1 MQRKLKI
8 VTCTSANSTMDGS
21 VASWCTGVPLNTI
34 NGCTCLEWNC
44 SNTIWYL
51 PSAAPHLYL
60 SQRRIFMD
68 PQTLSNRIQVR
79 ALSWAFPPGDIILYK
94 ETLGALLVCFR
105 FVAWR
110 ITGFTPPTNY
120 TSIGGT
126 VGWEAQRPYWV
137 GNQWFPSP

>member
-1 MQRKLKI
+1 
-8 VTCTSANSTMDGS
+8 
-21 VASWCTGVPLNTI
+21 
-34 NGCTCLEWNC
+34 
-44 SNTIWYL
+44 
-51 PSAAPHLYL
+51 
-60 SQRRIFMD
+60 MD

-105 FVAWR
+105 FVARR

-126 VGWEAQRPYWV
+126 VGWEAQRPY
-137 GNQWFPSP
+137 